1 MNASQAWGILAAISI
16 IVMPLVYE
24 GLDIY
29 RAFRKSKRP
38 DEPRKDQTY
47 ESLNGAPVSAV
58 RVQDKNDVGEDVVY
72 VL

>member
-1 MNASQAWGILAAISI
+1 
-16 IVMPLVYE
+16 MPLVYE